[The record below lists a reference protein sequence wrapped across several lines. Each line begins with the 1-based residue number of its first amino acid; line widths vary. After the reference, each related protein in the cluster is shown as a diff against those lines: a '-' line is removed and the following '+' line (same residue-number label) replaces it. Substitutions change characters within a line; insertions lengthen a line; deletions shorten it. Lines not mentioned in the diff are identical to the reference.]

1 MGTYIL
7 IAILVLVVLFIFS
20 LYNRLIR
27 RRNEVQNIFGSID
40 AMLKKRFDLI
50 PNLIETVGTYMEHER
65 TVLTDITE
73 MRTKAINPDTNMEE
87 KIDIQNKLNKSMGD
101 ILIAVE
107 AYPDLKANQNF
118 IQLQGS
124 WNEVEEQISAARR
137 AYNAAVTDYN
147 NSVETIPTNIVAG
160 ILGFK
165 RMPVLEIPEHER
177 KNISAK
183 QLFDSFRPK

>member
-7 IAILVLVVLFIFS
+7 IAVLVLIVLFIFS

-65 TVLTDITE
+65 TVLTEITE
-73 MRTKAINPDTNMEE
+73 MRTKAINPGTNMEE

-118 IQLQGS
+118 IQLQ
-124 WNEVEEQISAARR
+124 E
-137 AYNAAVTDYN
+137 
-147 NSVETIPTNIVAG
+147 
-160 ILGFK
+160 
-165 RMPVLEIPEHER
+165 
-177 KNISAK
+177 
-183 QLFDSFRPK
+183 

>member
-7 IAILVLVVLFIFS
+7 IAILVLTVLFIFS

-65 TVLTDITE
+65 TVLTEITE
-73 MRTKAINPDTNMEE
+73 MRTKALSPGTNMEE

-165 RMPVLEIPEHER
+165 RMPVLETPEHER
-177 KNISAK
+177 QNISAK
-183 QLFDSFRPK
+183 ELFNSFRSK

>member
-7 IAILVLVVLFIFS
+7 IAVLVLIVLFIFS

-65 TVLTDITE
+65 TVLTDITD
-73 MRTKAINPDTNMEE
+73 MRTKALNPDTNMEE

-165 RMPVLEIPEHER
+165 RMPVLETPEHER
-177 KNISAK
+177 ENISAK
-183 QLFDSFRPK
+183 KLFDSFRPK